1 VRIALRPSGGRG
13 EYELAGRQ
21 GEVSVDDLLEKD
33 LVFELTPE
41 LSIDGHS
48 SAQRV
53 QGKPRIRL
61 EPGGYS
67 HAWAVLAAILL
78 LPKPRRELAL
88 TDDGPDFLYDGGY
101 AITDIN
107 VDVADIHNDS
117 AGLRPTRLWLKS
129 KIDFPRSV
137 DVTPRLAQVQALWDA
152 AKEQESKAAELV
164 RDHEQA
170 VVDGGHRAIQ
180 SAAAALRKELKT
192 TRDLIGKL
200 GAELG
205 LETQEATI
213 TTATA
218 SVPSDAAQDDVD
230 PAAAA
235 RRAVARWRKA
245 VIRSAKGRAFSRK
258 VRQIYSYRCAVSGD
272 VFPKLPHTA
281 SAGVDGA
288 HILPW
293 ARYEL
298 NSPRNGICLNKLC
311 HWAFDAGVIRLD
323 GDSQGRYFVSVPD
336 RIRAEGLPM
345 EMSLDYFDALE
356 GEIPHERLP
365 ADEADWPSP
374 LYLER
379 LNSEVFS

>member
-1 VRIALRPSGGRG
+1 MRIALRPSGGRG
-13 EYELAGRQ
+13 EYELAGGQ

-41 LSIDGHS
+41 ISIDGHS

-61 EPGGYS
+61 DSEKYS
-67 HAWAVLAAILL
+67 HAYSVLAGVLL
-78 LPKPRRELAL
+78 LPKPRRELRL
-88 TDDGPDFLYDGGY
+88 TSDGPDFLFDGGY
-101 AITDIN
+101 SITDIDI
-107 VDVADIHNDS
+107 DVANIQDRF
-117 AGLRPTRLWLKS
+117 AGLRPTRLWLGS
-129 KIDFPRSV
+129 NVDLARSV
-137 DVTPRLAQVQALWDA
+137 DFTSRLAQVQALWDTA
-152 AKEQESKAAELV
+152 RDQESKPALLV
-164 RDHEQA
+164 REHEQA
-170 VVDGGHRAIQ
+170 VIDGDHRGIQ
-180 SAAAALRKELKT
+180 KAAAALRKELET

-218 SVPSDAAQDDVD
+218 SVPSDTAKDDVD
-230 PAAAA
+230 PADAA
-235 RRAVARWRKA
+235 RRTVARWRKA
-245 VIRSAKGRAFSRK
+245 VVRSAKGRAFSRK
-258 VRQIYSYRCAVSGD
+258 VRQIYSYRCAVSGEL
-272 VFPKLPHTA
+272 FPKLPHTA

-311 HWAFDAGVIRLD
+311 HWAFDAGIIRID

-345 EMSLDYFDALE
+345 EMSLDYFDAIE
-356 GEIPHERLP
+356 GEIPRERLP
-365 ADEADWPSP
+365 ADEAEWPSP
-374 LYLER
+374 LYLDR